1 MPYFHVNTAY
11 GATVVHVALTD
22 IETLSVCGCTVANP
36 QILHL
41 HKGFDDFSSI
51 TTTQTLLLA
60 FFLHEKP
67 YRRV

>member
-1 MPYFHVNTAY
+1 M
-11 GATVVHVALTD
+11 
-22 IETLSVCGCTVANP
+22 ANP

-41 HKGFDDFSSI
+41 HKGFDDFSTI
-51 TTTQTLLLA
+51 TTTYTLLLA